1 MVQQLFKEGGYQVTV
16 PPLYNREVYSG
27 TEVRRRMLEG
37 EDWETLVPKSVFE
50 VLKEIDGVS
59 RLKHLSIKEVNE

>member
-1 MVQQLFKEGGYQVTV
+1 
-16 PPLYNREVYSG
+16 
-27 TEVRRRMLEG
+27 
-37 EDWETLVPKSVFE
+37 LVPKSVFE